1 MADPNNPLYPLN
13 TKFVNFGF
21 NSQGLIAGRNPRFGW
36 SQNGFNIEQ
45 PYIYCND
52 QQANNVNGGSAVI
65 GIQTRVM
72 NTKVQDTHSLGTLA
86 TNVLTIPAGTWY
98 CRAVGPV
105 FAIGRTRLQIW
116 NSTDAANL
124 ILGPSE
130 YTDVANLVSINTRLQ
145 GIFTI
150 AASKGIT
157 VRQWCQAARATN
169 GLGVASNSG
178 LGVEI
183 YTELELWKLG

>member
-1 MADPNNPLYPLN
+1 MSDPNNPLYPLN

-21 NSQGLIAGRNPRFGW
+21 NSQGLIAGRNPKFGW

-52 QQANNVNGGSAVI
+52 QQANNVSGGAAVI
-65 GIQTRVM
+65 GINNRTLTNIVL
-72 NTKVQDTHSLGTLA
+72 DTHGLGSLA
-86 TNVLTIPAGTWY
+86 ASVLTIPAGTWY

-105 FAIGRTRLQIW
+105 FGINRTRLQIW
-116 NSTDAANL
+116 NNSDAANL

-130 YTDVANLVSINTRLQ
+130 FTDAANLVSLNTRLQ

-150 AASKGIT
+150 TASKGIR
-157 VRQWCQAARATN
+157 VRQWCQAARAVN
-169 GLGVASNSG
+169 GLGVASNSA
-178 LGVEI
+178 LGNEI